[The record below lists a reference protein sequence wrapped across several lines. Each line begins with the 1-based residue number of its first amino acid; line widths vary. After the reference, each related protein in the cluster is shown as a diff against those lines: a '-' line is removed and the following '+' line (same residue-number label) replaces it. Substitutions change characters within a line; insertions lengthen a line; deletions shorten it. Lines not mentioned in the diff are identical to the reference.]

1 MTRYDPPDHRS
12 SAANVLGTVAGV
24 VVVVLAAV
32 GYEHILDSLDLYEWQ
47 RLDDPSLRTV
57 PFLAGLL
64 VVVAFA
70 STSGLWV
77 ASRLRRVA
85 TTGARSRDI

>member
-1 MTRYDPPDHRS
+1 MTRYDPADRRS
-12 SAANVLGTVAGV
+12 SAANFLGAAVGV

-32 GYEHILDSLDLYEWQ
+32 GYEHILDSLELYEWQ
-47 RLDDPSLRTV
+47 RLDDASLRKV

-77 ASRLRRVA
+77 ADRLRRGA
-85 TTGARSRDI
+85 TTGAG